1 MDRDLEGLLYCGGT
15 TGVVVQL
22 AVPVRPGTQG
32 INGLDYVRRRLRV
45 GEQRHAHWV
54 RPPELRVEAGI
65 GRCRGGTSSA
75 GRTGCLRRREIEPH
89 LCRRAAAG
97 WRCVP
102 ILEHTIAA
110 GHTDGDVQRL
120 HTEITGQVGVTGGE
134 PGRVDI
140 GFEWERG

>member
-1 MDRDLEGLLYCGGT
+1 MDRDLEGLLDCGCT

-22 AVPVRPGTQG
+22 AVPVRPETES
-32 INGLDYVRRRLRV
+32 INGLAYGHRPLRV

-89 LCRRAAAG
+89 LCRRAAA
-97 WRCVP
+97 VDAIP
-102 ILEHTIAA
+102 ILEHTHPAVHA
-110 GHTDGDVQRL
+110 DCDVQRL
-120 HTEITGQVGVTGGE
+120 RAE
-134 PGRVDI
+134 
-140 GFEWERG
+140 